1 RLYRFRPAIHPRVR
15 PCVPASRAHVWPIG
29 PWDRVVRLLEE
40 ILALRCDR
48 DLPVRRYY
56 HARRQR
62 NHDVPRRAPDARP
75 VRRRVWGR
83 RPGRAHAGTCERMIT
98 RSSLAEWE
106 AEEMSAFSP
115 IDIAAQIE
123 GIEWVVILIIIA
135 VLLLF
140 GPSKLPELAR
150 GVGRALGEF
159 RRGRMEIER
168 EISTELST
176 LDARDMRMR
185 VEKAAGALG
194 VSAGGRSEMQLKLD
208 IARAVDRAQD
218 EQVVSAAQAMGVYS
232 SGSDVIRLKEQIIKA
247 LNV

>member
-1 RLYRFRPAIHPRVR
+1 
-15 PCVPASRAHVWPIG
+15 
-29 PWDRVVRLLEE
+29 
-40 ILALRCDR
+40 
-48 DLPVRRYY
+48 
-56 HARRQR
+56 
-62 NHDVPRRAPDARP
+62 
-75 VRRRVWGR
+75 
-83 RPGRAHAGTCERMIT
+83 
-98 RSSLAEWE
+98 
-106 AEEMSAFSP
+106 MSAFSP

-194 VSAGGRSEMQLKLD
+194 VSAGGRSAMQLKID
-208 IARAVDRAQD
+208 IPRAAGRGPAGQ
-218 EQVVSAAQAMGVYS
+218 EG
-232 SGSDVIRLKEQIIKA
+232 
-247 LNV
+247 

>member
-1 RLYRFRPAIHPRVR
+1 
-15 PCVPASRAHVWPIG
+15 
-29 PWDRVVRLLEE
+29 
-40 ILALRCDR
+40 
-48 DLPVRRYY
+48 
-56 HARRQR
+56 
-62 NHDVPRRAPDARP
+62 
-75 VRRRVWGR
+75 
-83 RPGRAHAGTCERMIT
+83 
-98 RSSLAEWE
+98 
-106 AEEMSAFSP
+106 MSAFSP

-176 LDARDMRMR
+176 MDARDMRMR

-194 VSAGGRSEMQLKLD
+194 VSAGGRSEIQLKLD
-208 IARAVDRAQD
+208 IARAVDKAQD

-232 SGSDVIRLKEQIIKA
+232 SGSDVTRLKEQIIKA

>member
-1 RLYRFRPAIHPRVR
+1 
-15 PCVPASRAHVWPIG
+15 
-29 PWDRVVRLLEE
+29 
-40 ILALRCDR
+40 
-48 DLPVRRYY
+48 
-56 HARRQR
+56 
-62 NHDVPRRAPDARP
+62 
-75 VRRRVWGR
+75 
-83 RPGRAHAGTCERMIT
+83 
-98 RSSLAEWE
+98 
-106 AEEMSAFSP
+106 MSAFSP

-176 LDARDMRMR
+176 MDARDLRMR

-194 VSAGGRSEMQLKLD
+194 VSSGGRSEMQLKLD
-208 IARAVDRAQD
+208 IARAVDKAQD

-232 SGSDVIRLKEQIIKA
+232 SGSDVTRLKEQIIKA

>member
-1 RLYRFRPAIHPRVR
+1 
-15 PCVPASRAHVWPIG
+15 
-29 PWDRVVRLLEE
+29 
-40 ILALRCDR
+40 
-48 DLPVRRYY
+48 
-56 HARRQR
+56 
-62 NHDVPRRAPDARP
+62 
-75 VRRRVWGR
+75 
-83 RPGRAHAGTCERMIT
+83 
-98 RSSLAEWE
+98 
-106 AEEMSAFSP
+106 MSAFSP

-123 GIEWVVILIIIA
+123 GIEWIVLLIIVA

-176 LDARDMRMR
+176 METRDMRVR

-194 VSAGGRSEMQLKLD
+194 VASSGRSEMQLKLD
-208 IARAVDRAQD
+208 IARAVDKAQD

-232 SGSDVIRLKEQIIKA
+232 SGSDVTRLKEQIIKA

>member
-1 RLYRFRPAIHPRVR
+1 
-15 PCVPASRAHVWPIG
+15 
-29 PWDRVVRLLEE
+29 
-40 ILALRCDR
+40 
-48 DLPVRRYY
+48 
-56 HARRQR
+56 
-62 NHDVPRRAPDARP
+62 
-75 VRRRVWGR
+75 
-83 RPGRAHAGTCERMIT
+83 MIT

-176 LDARDMRMR
+176 LDARDLRMR

-194 VSAGGRSEMQLKLD
+194 GSAGGRSAMQMKID
-208 IARAVDRAQD
+208 NAPAVGKAP
-218 EQVVSAAQAMGVYS
+218 EQQV
-232 SGSDVIRLKEQIIKA
+232 
-247 LNV
+247 

>member
-1 RLYRFRPAIHPRVR
+1 
-15 PCVPASRAHVWPIG
+15 
-29 PWDRVVRLLEE
+29 
-40 ILALRCDR
+40 
-48 DLPVRRYY
+48 
-56 HARRQR
+56 
-62 NHDVPRRAPDARP
+62 
-75 VRRRVWGR
+75 
-83 RPGRAHAGTCERMIT
+83 M
-98 RSSLAEWE
+98 
-106 AEEMSAFSP
+106 
-115 IDIAAQIE
+115 AAQIE

-176 LDARDMRMR
+176 MDARDMRMR

-194 VSAGGRSEMQLKLD
+194 VSSGGRSEMQLKLD
-208 IARAVDRAQD
+208 IARAVDKAQD
-218 EQVVSAAQAMGVYS
+218 QQVVSAAQAMGVYS
-232 SGSDVIRLKEQIIKA
+232 SGSDVTRLKEQIIKA

>member
-1 RLYRFRPAIHPRVR
+1 V
-15 PCVPASRAHVWPIG
+15 
-29 PWDRVVRLLEE
+29 
-40 ILALRCDR
+40 
-48 DLPVRRYY
+48 
-56 HARRQR
+56 
-62 NHDVPRRAPDARP
+62 
-75 VRRRVWGR
+75 
-83 RPGRAHAGTCERMIT
+83 
-98 RSSLAEWE
+98 
-106 AEEMSAFSP
+106 SAFSP

-176 LDARDMRMR
+176 MDTRDMRMR

-208 IARAVDRAQD
+208 IARAVDKAQD

-232 SGSDVIRLKEQIIKA
+232 SGSDVTRLKEQIIKA

>member
-1 RLYRFRPAIHPRVR
+1 
-15 PCVPASRAHVWPIG
+15 
-29 PWDRVVRLLEE
+29 
-40 ILALRCDR
+40 
-48 DLPVRRYY
+48 
-56 HARRQR
+56 
-62 NHDVPRRAPDARP
+62 
-75 VRRRVWGR
+75 
-83 RPGRAHAGTCERMIT
+83 
-98 RSSLAEWE
+98 
-106 AEEMSAFSP
+106 MSAFSP

-135 VLLLF
+135 VPLLY

-194 VSAGGRSEMQLKLD
+194 ASAGGRGEMQLKLD
-208 IARAVDRAQD
+208 IARAVDKAQD
-218 EQVVSAAQAMGVYS
+218 DPVVSPAPTVGGDRSRA
-232 SGSDVIRLKEQIIKA
+232 DRRPR
-247 LNV
+247 